1 MHRGNSCQ
9 SSMGAKYQ
17 FANYTW
23 VEDPI
28 NSCKMQEVVNV
39 LENYTILVAISQY
52 SVTLLY
58 FSADSHTIEHKTHVS
73 HQESIMSKKKNGRGR
88 SGKHPH
94 K

>member
-1 MHRGNSCQ
+1 MGCQ

-17 FANYTW
+17 FANCTW
-23 VEDPI
+23 VKDSI
-28 NSCKMQEVVNV
+28 NSRKMQEVVNV

-58 FSADSHTIEHKTHVS
+58 FSADSHTIKHKTRAS
-73 HQESIMSKKKNGRGR
+73 HQERIMSKNGRGSSR
-88 SGKHPH
+88 KHPR